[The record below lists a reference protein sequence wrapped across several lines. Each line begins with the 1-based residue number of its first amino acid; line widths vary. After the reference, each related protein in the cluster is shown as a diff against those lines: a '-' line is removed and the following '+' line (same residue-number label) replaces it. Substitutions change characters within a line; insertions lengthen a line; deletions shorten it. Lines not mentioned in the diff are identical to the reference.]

1 MQEYK
6 VKLAACNQLLSHIG
20 NTFLDAETLI
30 NEVTS
35 GKTSTIVIISSTL
48 LFSLF
53 KSIPYTLLLY
63 EIVEIFDVAFI
74 SPLLYFLSMIVGQ
87 LLINWLL
94 WALVSF
100 GFARALGGNGCILSH
115 LKLFSC
121 VLIIESIPALATPLF
136 YVDIILGLYML
147 LLFELISLIWATWFA
162 VEATSKLHEISKL
175 KAFASAI
182 LIPVIL
188 VIGSV
193 FLLWLGIDT
202 IMKVVKPQ

>member
-1 MQEYK
+1 M
-6 VKLAACNQLLSHIG
+6 KLTACNQLLSHIG
-20 NTFLDAETLI
+20 NTFLDTETLI
-30 NEVTS
+30 NEIAS

-48 LFSLF
+48 LFSFF
-53 KSIPYTLLLY
+53 KPIPYTLLLY
-63 EIVEIFDVAFI
+63 EIVEILDIAFI
-74 SPLLYFLSMIVGQ
+74 SPLLYLLSMIVGQ

-100 GFARALGGNGCILSH
+100 GFARALGGKGCIFSH

-121 VLIIESIPALATPLF
+121 VVIIESVPALVTPLL
-136 YVDIILGLYML
+136 YVDIVLGLYLL

-162 VEATSKLHEISKL
+162 VETTSKLHEISKP
-175 KAFASAI
+175 KAFASAV

-193 FLLWLGIDT
+193 FLLWSSIGT
-202 IMKVVKPQ
+202 IVKVVKPQ